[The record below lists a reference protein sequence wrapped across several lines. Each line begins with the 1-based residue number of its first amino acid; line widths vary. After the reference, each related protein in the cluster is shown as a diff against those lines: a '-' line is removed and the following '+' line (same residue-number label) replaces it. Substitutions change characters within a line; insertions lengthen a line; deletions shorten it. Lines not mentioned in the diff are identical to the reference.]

1 MAKLCKLCGKS
12 FTSRRKSHIF
22 CSLLCSNRFNL
33 NNKKRV
39 NLPSKYSSE
48 LAELIGILLG
58 DGSVEKYY
66 TRIYLNLI
74 ADNGYEVRIIKIIK
88 KIFPKISICVMKRPK
103 RGTREI
109 QISSKEISDYLF
121 KIGFNSKTRTVPSW
135 IQKND
140 KFSRGTV
147 RGLFDTEGSMG
158 IKYFKSKKGMCIY
171 KQLTFTN
178 RNQNL
183 LSFVEKSL
191 SRFHF
196 SPTKNSK
203 KNIYLSNKKDIERY
217 FEIIGT
223 SNPKLEKK
231 LKMK

>member
-1 MAKLCKLCGKS
+1 MINLCKLCNKS
-12 FTSRRKSHIF
+12 FISRRKSQVF

-33 NNKKRV
+33 NNKKKV
-39 NLPSKYSSE
+39 TLPLKHNSE
-48 LAELIGILLG
+48 LAELVGILLG

-74 ADNGYEVRIIKIIK
+74 ADQGYEINVIKLIK
-88 KIFPKISICVMKRPK
+88 NIFPKITLCVMERPK

-121 KIGFNSKTRTVPSW
+121 KIGFKPKIREVPSW
-135 IQKND
+135 IRKNN
-140 KFSRGTV
+140 SYTRCAV
-147 RGLFDTEGSMG
+147 RGLFDTEGSVG
-158 IKYFKSKKGMCIY
+158 IKYFKGKKGICAY

-178 RNQNL
+178 KNKNL
-183 LSFVEKSL
+183 LSFIEESL
-191 SRFHF
+191 RKFQF

-217 FEIIGT
+217 FEVIGT
-223 SNPKLEKK
+223 NNPKLEKK
-231 LKMK
+231 MKMK